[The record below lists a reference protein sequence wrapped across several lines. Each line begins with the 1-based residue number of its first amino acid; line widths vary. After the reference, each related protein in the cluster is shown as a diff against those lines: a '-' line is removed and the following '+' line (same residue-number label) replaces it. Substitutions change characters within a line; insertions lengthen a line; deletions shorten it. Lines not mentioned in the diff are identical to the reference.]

1 MKVRVT
7 ITQTGADVAVRTFDK
22 LVKKHFLNF
31 FDTNCISEIN
41 NTQNYNAKDLDVVRP
56 LQENQWKLLE
66 NSKKYSQRHL
76 EVYITTKLMNLSIA

>member
-7 ITQTGADVAVRTFDK
+7 ITRTGADVAVRTFDK

-56 LQENQWKLLE
+56 LQENQ
-66 NSKKYSQRHL
+66 
-76 EVYITTKLMNLSIA
+76 